1 MCITQVDVCLSQL
14 ELCEFKTPFN
24 QALTSA
30 NSWVKL
36 LQLEPEMY
44 RMQPNLPRL
53 SLKND
58 FCT

>member
-1 MCITQVDVCLSQL
+1 MCITPVDVCLSQL
-14 ELCEFKTPFN
+14 ELCEFKKPFN

-30 NSWVKL
+30 NRWVKL
-36 LQLEPEMY
+36 LQLLPGMY
-44 RMQPNLPRL
+44 RMQPNLPGL